1 MIEPASGQCA
11 NSRQQTKLKELGIQ
25 VITDPNACNFL
36 AAPAMVRTQKFLC
49 ALANG
54 VTILN
59 SEFIDTCVTSST
71 VPDPS
76 DFILVDKAAERRFGV
91 VLADAVARAKA
102 NRRRLLAGVAVYC
115 TEGIPN
121 GGDTYRSIVESNG
134 GEFAVYRGRRG
145 VLKKREEG
153 DVEEVYLLTGLSKKD
168 KALWSGFSKMAS
180 EAGHKARVVLTDWLL
195 DTAMAQEIKW
205 KDAYLAKA

>member
-1 MIEPASGQCA
+1 
-11 NSRQQTKLKELGIQ
+11 
-25 VITDPNACNFL
+25 
-36 AAPAMVRTQKFLC
+36 MVRTQKFLC

-59 SEFIDTCVTSST
+59 SEFIDTCVTSSG
-71 VPDPS
+71 VPDPKN
-76 DFILVDKAAERRFGV
+76 FILVDKPAEKRFGV

-102 NRRRLLAGVAVYC
+102 NKCRLLAGVAVYC

-121 GGDTYRSIVESNG
+121 GEDTYKSIVESNG

-145 VLKKREEG
+145 VLQKREEEDG
-153 DVEEVYLLTGLSKKD
+153 EEVYLLTGLSKKE
-168 KALWSGFSKMAS
+168 KALWSGFEKMAG
-180 EAGHKARVVLTDWLL
+180 EAGYRPRVVLTDWLL

-205 KDAYLAKA
+205 KDRYLAKV